1 MIRNEK
7 GRELSMTTISRKGQ
21 LICTTAEEK
30 KKTIT
35 VGNMDAAATDAN
47 TAAALNAIGGLQ
59 KHTIEELRVVDTKVI
74 SQ

>member
-1 MIRNEK
+1 
-7 GRELSMTTISRKGQ
+7 MTSVSRKGQ

-35 VGNMDAAATDAN
+35 VGNLDAAASDAN

-59 KHTIEELRVVDTKVI
+59 KHSIT
-74 SQ
+74 

>member
-1 MIRNEK
+1 MA
-7 GRELSMTTISRKGQ
+7 TTASRKGQ

-35 VGNMDAAATDAN
+35 VSRLAPAASDAH
-47 TAAALNAIGGLQ
+47 TAAALNALGGLQ
-59 KHTIEELRVVDTKVI
+59 KHSINELRVVDTKVI

>member
-1 MIRNEK
+1 
-7 GRELSMTTISRKGQ
+7 MTTISRKGQ

-35 VGNMDAAATDAN
+35 VGNMDATATDAN

-59 KHTIEELRVVDTKVI
+59 KHTKVI

>member
-1 MIRNEK
+1 
-7 GRELSMTTISRKGQ
+7 MTSVSRKGQ

-35 VGNMDAAATDAN
+35 VGNLDAAASDAN

-59 KHTIEELRVVDTKVI
+59 KHSITELRVVDTRVI
-74 SQ
+74 S

>member
-1 MIRNEK
+1 
-7 GRELSMTTISRKGQ
+7 MTSVSRKGQ

-35 VGNMDAAATDAN
+35 VGSLDAAASDAN

-59 KHTIEELRVVDTKVI
+59 KHSITELRVVDTRVI